1 MIRRMDKTISVVSGL
16 PRSGTSMMMRMLAA
30 GGMEVIT
37 DNIRKA
43 DEDNPEGYY
52 EFEKAKKIRQD
63 ASWLDSAQG
72 KVFKMV
78 SMLLYD
84 LPSDRNYKIVF
95 MKRNM
100 DEILAS
106 QRRMLIR
113 QGRSGDGPDD
123 KEMGRIFAKH
133 LRDTEEW
140 LGKQKNTDVLYMNYN
155 EIVRNPVAQ
164 ADILKQFFGS
174 RLNAEAMAGV
184 IERNLY
190 RNRA

>member
-1 MIRRMDKTISVVSGL
+1 MDKTISIVSGL
-16 PRSGTSMMMRMLAA
+16 PRSGTSMMMRMLDA
-30 GGMEVIT
+30 GGMDVMT
-37 DNIRKA
+37 DHIRKA
-43 DEDNPEGYY
+43 DEDNPKGYY
-52 EFEKAKKIRQD
+52 EFEKAKKIREE

-113 QGRSGDGPDD
+113 QGRAVQEPDD
-123 KEMGRIFAKH
+123 KEMGIIFAKH
-133 LRDTEEW
+133 LRHAEEW
-140 LGKQKNTDVLYMNYN
+140 LGQQKHTDVLYMNYN
-155 EIVRNPVAQ
+155 EIIRNPGAH
-164 ADILKQFFGS
+164 ADILNSFFDS
-174 RLNAEAMAGV
+174 RLNAAAMAGV
-184 IERNLY
+184 IDRNLY
-190 RNRA
+190 RNRM

>member
-1 MIRRMDKTISVVSGL
+1 MNKTISVVSGL

-106 QRRMLIR
+106 QRRMLTR
-113 QGRSGDGPDD
+113 QGKSGDGPDD
-123 KEMGRIFAKH
+123 KEMGRIFAGH

-140 LGKQKNTDVLYMNYN
+140 LGKQKHTDVLYMSYN
-155 EIVRNPVAQ
+155 EIIRNPVAQ

>member
-1 MIRRMDKTISVVSGL
+1 MDKTISVVSGL

-123 KEMGRIFAKH
+123 KEMGSIFAKH

>member
-155 EIVRNPVAQ
+155 EIVRNPVVQ

>member
-72 KVFKMV
+72 KVFKRV

-140 LGKQKNTDVLYMNYN
+140 LGKQKHTDVLYMNYN

>member
-140 LGKQKNTDVLYMNYN
+140 LGKQKHTDVLYMNYN

>member
-1 MIRRMDKTISVVSGL
+1 MDKTISVVSGL

-155 EIVRNPVAQ
+155 EIVRNPVVQ